1 MRGVLSAVA
10 AVWVSAAWAQTGAL
24 GTRSNLVSTP
34 SSSGGQGGLPILQMV
49 ITLIVIAAL
58 IKWVLPKFITKL
70 NRRLTPTLGSSI
82 RIEESAQLAG
92 GMLYVVQVRQKTLLL
107 SVTPAGVSC
116 LSDLSE
122 PNSVK
127 ADEPPFFDILDAEQS
142 KDVEALVRLEQL
154 AGPI

>member
-1 MRGVLSAVA
+1 
-10 AVWVSAAWAQTGAL
+10 
-24 GTRSNLVSTP
+24 
-34 SSSGGQGGLPILQMV
+34 MV

-122 PNSVK
+122 PSSLKV
-127 ADEPPFFDILDAEQS
+127 DEPPFFDILDAEQS
-142 KDVEALVRLEQL
+142 KDVEALARLEQL